1 MKKNYYDLTYDMEV
15 SSKKDK
21 EFIDRFNINMRN
33 LDSGKLFD
41 IAENGN
47 LWDFRLLCNSF
58 NSYNKLYPLKYK
70 TQNTC
75 ETLLKIKSKCEERIN
90 NLFGEYILSLINE
103 IYHTV
108 YNGIESFDV
117 MQLFAWK
124 RPNKKYRG
132 TMIILTNLVS
142 QYPNLIEKQLNLADI
157 KDCIKNESSLLNE
170 PHPKDV
176 YYRKFCMKDQEE
188 YDDRKLCTCAWLE
201 FMDEIFYQ
209 SYDTAQNVIDE
220 YYKIRYC
227 GLLATEY
234 WAHPATH
241 VRKRVA
247 IKI

>member
-1 MKKNYYDLTYDMEV
+1 MKKNYYDLTYDMEA

-21 EFIDRFNINMRN
+21 EFIERFNINMRN
-33 LDSGKLFD
+33 LDSDKLFD

-58 NSYNKLYPLKYK
+58 NSYNKLYPFKYK
-70 TQNTC
+70 TQNTR

-90 NLFGEYILSLINE
+90 KLFGEYILSLINE
-103 IYHTV
+103 IYHTI
-108 YNGIESFDV
+108 YNGTGSFDAI
-117 MQLFAWK
+117 QLFSYR
-124 RPNKKYRG
+124 RPSKNYRG
-132 TMIILTNLVS
+132 TMIILTNLIN
-142 QYPNLIEKQLNLADI
+142 QFPNLIEKQLNLADI

-176 YYRKFCMKDQEE
+176 YYKKFCMREDLE

-234 WAHPATH
+234 WACPATH

-247 IKI
+247 YKI